1 METSTYPSIGGI
13 IDRAFRDALPLMR
26 TRTRVYTVLA
36 VLGAVCGIFVPFAQ
50 AVGNLP
56 VDAVRLELFVQPP
69 NILGAVA
76 MFFVM
81 PAVARTVRPEFVM
94 TVGRVFGIIGVL
106 LTLAVV
112 VDIGFI
118 LLIVPGVYMLVKW
131 SQTVWTY
138 LLGEGKNPF
147 GESFEITK
155 GHFWHT
161 LGFALLLG
169 IAVVVPLAVIFFC
182 AAAIAGA
189 VPLLAVVLSP
199 IVLLAYVF
207 VIHVLRLGEMR
218 WMLAL
223 RELHPGATVG
233 SAVAAT
239 I

>member
-1 METSTYPSIGGI
+1 MQTPTHPSIGGT

-26 TRTRVYTVLA
+26 TRTRVYAVLA
-36 VLGAVCGIFVPFAQ
+36 VLAAVCGISVPFAQ

-56 VDAVRLELFVQPP
+56 VDAVRLELFLQPT
-69 NILGAVA
+69 NILGAIA
-76 MFFVM
+76 MFFVL

-106 LTLAVV
+106 IALGVV
-112 VDIGFI
+112 VDIGLI

-138 LLGEGKNPF
+138 VLGEGKNPF

-161 LGFALLLG
+161 LGFAFLLG
-169 IAVVVPLAVIFFC
+169 IAVIVPLAVVLVC
-182 AAAIAGA
+182 AAVIAGA
-189 VPLLAVVLSP
+189 VPFLAVVLSP
-199 IVLLAYVF
+199 IAFLAYVF

-239 I
+239 R

>member
-1 METSTYPSIGGI
+1 MHTPAHPSIGGI

-26 TRTRVYTVLA
+26 ARMRVYAVLA
-36 VLGAVCGIFVPFAQ
+36 ILAAVCGTFVPFAQ
-50 AVGNLP
+50 GIGNFP
-56 VDAVRLELFVQPP
+56 VEAVRLELLVQPP
-69 NILGAVA
+69 NILGAIA
-76 MFFVM
+76 MFFVL
-81 PAVARTVRPEFVM
+81 PAVARTVRPDFVM

-106 LTLAVV
+106 IALGVV
-112 VDIGFI
+112 VDIGLI

-131 SQTVWTY
+131 SQTVWAY
-138 LLGEGKNPF
+138 VLREGKNPF

-161 LGFALLLG
+161 LGFAVLLG
-169 IAVVVPLAVIFFC
+169 IAILVPLAVVFLL

-189 VPLLAVVLSP
+189 VPFLAVVLSP
-199 IVLLAYVF
+199 IAFLAYVF

-223 RELHPGATVG
+223 RELHTGATVG
-233 SAVAAT
+233 STVAAT

>member
-1 METSTYPSIGGI
+1 MQTSTHPSIGGI

-26 TRTRVYTVLA
+26 TRARVYAFLA
-36 VLGAVCGIFVPFAQ
+36 VIAAVCGLFVPFAQ
-50 AVGNLP
+50 AIGNLP
-56 VDAVRLELFVQPP
+56 VDAVRLELLVQPP
-69 NILGAVA
+69 NILGAIA
-76 MFFVM
+76 MFFVT
-81 PAVARTVRPEFVM
+81 PAVARTVRPAFVM
-94 TVGRVFGIIGVL
+94 TVGRVFGLIGVL
-106 LTLAVV
+106 IALGVV
-112 VDIGFI
+112 VDIGFM
-118 LLIVPGVYMLVKW
+118 LLIVPGVYMLGKW

-169 IAVVVPLAVIFFC
+169 IAVVVPLAVVFFC

-189 VPLLAVVLSP
+189 VPFLAVVLAP
-199 IVLLAYVF
+199 IAFLAYVF

-223 RELHPGATVG
+223 RELHRGAPVG
-233 SAVAAT
+233 SAVVAT

>member
-1 METSTYPSIGGI
+1 MHTPAHPSIRAI
-13 IDRAFRDALPLMR
+13 IDSAFRDALPLMR
-26 TRTRVYTVLA
+26 TRTRVYAGLA
-36 VLGAVCGIFVPFAQ
+36 VIAAVCGIFVPFAH
-50 AVGNLP
+50 AVGYLP

-69 NILGAVA
+69 NILGAIA

-106 LTLAVV
+106 IALGVV
-112 VDIGFI
+112 VEIGLI

-131 SQTVWTY
+131 SQAVWTY
-138 LLGEGKNPF
+138 VLGEGANPF

-155 GHFWHT
+155 GHFWDT

-169 IAVVVPLAVIFFC
+169 TAVVVPLAVVFVC

-189 VPLLAVVLSP
+189 VPFLAVVLSP
-199 IVLLAYVF
+199 IAFLAYVF

-223 RELHPGATVG
+223 RELRPGATMG
-233 SAVAAT
+233 SAVAART
-239 I
+239 